1 MSKPLIL
8 GLSASLR
15 NARSSAGGHRLK
27 DEVEALQSRD
37 DLDRYLAERA
47 NEHLDQFVAAGR
59 KEGLPFDEIYRNLQ
73 KTGDLKGLSNSEICL
88 AAGLWG
94 AISKGAAIDHIPLP
108 DHFPA
113 NGEPKDLDKLKAA
126 LLRADGI
133 VLSTPVYFGDRG
145 SLAQQLIEFIRAD
158 DELREGLDGKLFAGL
173 AVGAKRN
180 GGQETTLIY
189 ALMDMLNAGMLG
201 VGNDSETTSQY
212 GGTAHAGDVGTAPK
226 DKYGIDTCIGTGRR
240 IASVAV
246 KLSAARDAA
255 LSSAL
260 RADYWILQDRDGT
273 AASLAAKL
281 APNDGKSV
289 KANQIDMLCDEIRP
303 CIACD
308 ICPIHVGPDE
318 EYRCIIKR
326 KEDGLTKIHEQLLDA
341 DVIVPVL
348 YSPKDRKGLQSHY
361 QQFMERTRYLRRGD
375 YVFTD
380 RLVAP
385 LIFAEI
391 GSNESLDIRVMTSM
405 IRHHTVIARPMVAW
419 IHDGKILN
427 EAEIRADLDRL
438 TRLGKVLAAGD
449 LATVRLELMETQYQ
463 PVGYVLASEK
473 DKENKTMT
481 AREKAVELR
490 LARRQDQAIKRLATT
505 AAGVKTAS

>member
-1 MSKPLIL
+1 MTKPIIL

-15 NARSSAGGHRLK
+15 NARSSSGSHRLS
-27 DEVEALQSRD
+27 DEVAALETREE
-37 DLDRYLAERA
+37 LDAYLAERA
-47 NEHLDQFVAAGR
+47 NEHLDQFVSAGR
-59 KEGLPFDEIYRNLQ
+59 KEGLPFDKIYRNLQ

-94 AISKGAAIDHIPLP
+94 AMSRGASIDHIPLP

-113 NGEPKDLDKLKAA
+113 NGEARDLDTLKSA

-133 VLSTPVYFGDRG
+133 LLSTPVYFGDRG

-158 DELREGLDGKLFAGL
+158 DDLRSGLDGKLYAGL

-189 ALMDMLNAGMLG
+189 ALMDMLNIGLLG
-201 VGNDSETTSQY
+201 LGNDSETTSQY
-212 GGTAHAGDVGTAPK
+212 GGTAHAGDIGTAPK
-226 DKYGIDTCIGTGRR
+226 DRYGIDTCIGTGRR

-246 KLSAARDAA
+246 KLAAAEEA
-255 LSSAL
+255 TLTAPV
-260 RADYWILQDRDGT
+260 RADYWVLQDRDGVADGLT
-273 AASLAAKL
+273 ASLA
-281 APNDGKSV
+281 PSDGIAV
-289 KANQIDMLCDEIRP
+289 TARRINLLGDDIRP

-326 KEDGLTKIHEQLLDA
+326 KDDGLAKMHDKLLDA
-341 DVIVPVL
+341 DLIVPML
-348 YSPKDRKGLQSHY
+348 YSPVDRKGLKSHY

-391 GSNESLDIRVMTSM
+391 GSNESLDVRVMTSM
-405 IRHHTVIARPMVAW
+405 IRHHTVIARPMIAW
-419 IHDGKILN
+419 LHKGEILN
-427 EAEIRADLDRL
+427 EPEIRADLDRL
-438 TRLGKVLAAGD
+438 TRLARRMATGD
-449 LATVRLELMETQYQ
+449 LATTRLELMETQYQ

-473 DKENKTMT
+473 DKENATMS
-481 AREKAVELR
+481 ARELAVEQR
-490 LARRQDQAIKRLATT
+490 LARRLNQAVERLGSADGARKSAT
-505 AAGVKTAS
+505 